1 MTFGSS
7 NRVALRVVDEAT
19 WGVTPNNPTLEA
31 LRFTSESLNYNA
43 DFTMSEE
50 IRADRMTPD
59 TVQVSASAGGDIK
72 GELSYATYDK
82 LFACGLFSD
91 WVTTGVDQTA
101 SDISITKT
109 AGTPNTWTLNT
120 VAGDWT
126 NNAFSVGQWVEVSG
140 FAVAGTFYAQ
150 ILSAPTATT
159 MSIAPSK
166 DVASEAAGAAV
177 TVKAL
182 DFLRNGTT
190 KKSVTIQK
198 AFTDLDVPEL
208 WNFTGARVGKI
219 GLELATGSILNT
231 SFSILAKDAV
241 MTQAQFA
248 GASIQA
254 ANTNTVMNAVDNIA
268 SIIFDGDP
276 GGDQYFFNSLS
287 IELDNS
293 LRGQEAVGRLG
304 FIGVE
309 PGSLKLTGSIELYF
323 ENGALYTRFK
333 NAQGFSLSFVARD
346 VQGNT
351 YIVTIPRAKF
361 TSMEIV
367 AGGLD
372 QDIFA
377 KAELQGLINSAGTY
391 QVQISRLPVA

>member
-7 NRVALRVVDEAT
+7 NRVALRVVDEVT
-19 WGVTPNNPTLEA
+19 WGVTPATPTLEA
-31 LRFTSESLNYNA
+31 LRFKSESLNYNA

-50 IRADRMTPD
+50 IRSDRMTPD
-59 TVQVSASAGGDIK
+59 TVQVSSSAAGDIK

-82 LFACGLFSD
+82 LIACGMFSN
-91 WVTTGVDQTA
+91 WVTTGAAQTA
-101 SDISITKT
+101 SDISINKT
-109 AGTPNTWTLNT
+109 AGTPNTWTLDT

-126 NNAFSVGQWVEVSG
+126 NNAFTVGQWVEVAG
-140 FAVAGTFYAQ
+140 FAVAGTFFAQ
-150 ILSAPTATT
+150 IT
-159 MSIAPSK
+159 SIGAVNLGINPSK
-166 DVASEAAGAAV
+166 DVADEAAGASV
-177 TVKAL
+177 TVTPL
-182 DFLRNGTT
+182 NFIRNGTT

-198 AFTDLDVPEL
+198 AFTDLDTPEL

-231 SFSILAKDAV
+231 SFSILAKDAA
-241 MTQAQFA
+241 MTETQFA
-248 GASIQA
+248 GASISA

-268 SIIFDGDP
+268 SIVFDGDP
-276 GGDQYFFNSLS
+276 GGDQYYFQSLS
-287 IELDNS
+287 VELDNS
-293 LRGQEAVGRLG
+293 LRGQEAVGTLG
-304 FIGVE
+304 YIGVE

-323 ENGALYTRFK
+323 EDSAIYDRFK
-333 NAQGFSLSFVARD
+333 AAQAFSLSFVAQD
-346 VQGNT
+346 SAGNT

-377 KAELQGLINSAGTY
+377 KGELQGLINSAGTY
-391 QVQISRLPVA
+391 QVQISRLAA